1 LGDRSAPTAAYA
13 RFSPVFHFDRKT
25 GRYKG
30 GQFWDG
36 RAASLQD
43 QAGAPPLNPI
53 EMAMPDRAAVVQR
66 LRKNDYY
73 VKTFKSI
80 YGDAVFDDIDQTY
93 LAMTN
98 SIASFEQTDRF
109 APFDSKYDRY
119 LKGEYELTMQEE
131 LGMSLFFSNNN
142 TNCASCHVLKGE
154 DRQGETF
161 SNYEYHN
168 IGTPVNV
175 ALRAKNGMKPGYID
189 HGLLD
194 NPAITDPQHDGKF
207 KVPTLRNIAVTAPYM
222 HNGVF
227 RDLKTVIEFYD
238 QYNNPQRI
246 LNPETGESWAPA
258 EVAET
263 INKQDLK
270 AKKLSDAK
278 IDALVAFLKI
288 LTDQRYEHLIKE

>member
-1 LGDRSAPTAAYA
+1 
-13 RFSPVFHFDRKT
+13 
-25 GRYKG
+25 
-30 GQFWDG
+30 
-36 RAASLQD
+36 
-43 QAGAPPLNPI
+43 
-53 EMAMPDRAAVVQR
+53 
-66 LRKNDYY
+66 
-73 VKTFKSI
+73 
-80 YGDAVFDDIDQTY
+80 
-93 LAMTN
+93 
-98 SIASFEQTDRF
+98 
-109 APFDSKYDRY
+109 
-119 LKGEYELTMQEE
+119 
-131 LGMSLFFSNNN
+131 
-142 TNCASCHVLKGE
+142 
-154 DRQGETF
+154 
-161 SNYEYHN
+161 
-168 IGTPVNV
+168 
-175 ALRAKNGMKPGYID
+175 MKPGYID